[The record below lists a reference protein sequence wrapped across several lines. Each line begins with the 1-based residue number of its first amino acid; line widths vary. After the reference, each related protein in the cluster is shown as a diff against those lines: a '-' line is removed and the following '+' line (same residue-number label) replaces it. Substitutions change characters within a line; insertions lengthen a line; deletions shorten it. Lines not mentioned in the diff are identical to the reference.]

1 MPLLVST
8 ATALMLILTD
18 NLASSALA
26 QGDAIKTTG
35 WQPLC
40 KLTQTLGKIPA
51 LAKGRLAHLRTAEQT
66 ARAAALKI
74 HVYALTKADPSIVQ
88 AYQALARVLQE
99 TASDAANALQTETA
113 NAIDA
118 TYYASDMY
126 GRAGGFLNF
135 LNTAQTATTQTGY
148 CLAGTGAAH
157 PNGLFKPAQC
167 GNSEP
172 SLAVHTTDITSSEQ
186 TETGFADFSTG
197 NHADNSGSGNSKCQL
212 FNTGSSS
219 ASEVFQASEKV
230 TILGGLVSITP
241 NSASSTW
248 HINDGQAV
256 AAAGIAQETNLL
268 TKTYNKVKALNNA
281 RYPIYK
287 ETELEA
293 VKQAA
298 QSPNLKNILAK
309 IIKQENPETTSADNV
324 AATLISKT
332 FGDDGSLI
340 DQLLKDLANTS
351 VNGAKVAPTETVEIR
366 MLNKSQD
373 LQDVLDFYSRQRAK
387 SIKKLTEEIQQEYKA
402 TKACKESPEDKEKVC
417 NEAGDDQ
424 QKCKA
429 LEKEGCVFNQ
439 TGETNKK
446 CKFDATKAEQ
456 QATQTATG
464 AGTTTVKCSDHK
476 DQATCEKA
484 NDGQPTNVCGWKGE
498 NSDGSDKGTY
508 KCRDSSFLLN
518 KQFALSVVSAAFVS
532 LLF

>member
-18 NLASSALA
+18 ILASSALA

-40 KLTQTLGKIPA
+40 KLTQTLGKIPG
-51 LAKGRLAHLRTAEQT
+51 LAKGRLAHLRTAEKT
-66 ARAAALKI
+66 ARTAALKI
-74 HVYALTKADPSIVQ
+74 QVYALTKENRSVVQ

-99 TASDAANALQTETA
+99 TASSAASTLQTETT

-135 LNTAQTATTQTGY
+135 LNTAQGSTTQTGY
-148 CLAGTGAAH
+148 CLAGSGENH
-157 PNGLFKPAQC
+157 PNGAFKPADC
-167 GNSEP
+167 GNDQP
-172 SLAVHTTDITSSEQ
+172 SLPEHTTDITSSEQ

-230 TILGGLVSITP
+230 TILGGLVSVTP
-241 NSASSTW
+241 NSVSSTW
-248 HINDGQAV
+248 KINGGQAV

-268 TKTYNKVKALNNA
+268 AKTYNKVKALNNA

-287 ETELEA
+287 ETELAA

-298 QSPNLKNILAK
+298 SSPNLKRILVN
-309 IIKQENPETTSADNV
+309 IIKQDNPETTSSDDV

-332 FGDDGSLI
+332 FGDGGSLI
-340 DQLLKDLANTS
+340 DQLLTDMASTS
-351 VNGAKVAPTETVEIR
+351 VKGAKDTATEAVEIR
-366 MLNKSQD
+366 MLNKPQD
-373 LQDVLDFYSRQRAK
+373 LQEVLDFYSRQRAK
-387 SIKKLTEEIQQEYKA
+387 SIMKLTEEIKQQYKA
-402 TKACKESPEDKEKVC
+402 TKTDKQPPEDKEKVC
-417 NEAGDDQ
+417 NEVGDDQ

-429 LEKEGCVFNQ
+429 LEKEGCVFNDKD
-439 TGETNKK
+439 KK

-464 AGTTTVKCSDHK
+464 AGTATVKCSDHK

-484 NDGQPTNVCGWKGE
+484 NDGQPTKVCGWKGE

-508 KCRDSSFLLN
+508 KCRDSSTLFN
-518 KQFALSVVSAAFVS
+518 KKFALGLVSAAFVA